1 LQAVQIKKRFCDRP
15 VYNRC
20 MDSIA
25 AYFKSDPHIIAVY
38 LFGSRAKN
46 KARANSDWDLAVL
59 LKSEVSEAA
68 YLSLRLSWMAGLEK
82 YIKEDVDIVILN
94 EAGAVL
100 RHQVLSTG
108 KLIWVADP
116 KALVRFKAR
125 TWIDYMDW
133 QPYQARLDRSVMNFF
148 RKTA

>member
-1 LQAVQIKKRFCDRP
+1 MEAI
-15 VYNRC
+15 
-20 MDSIA
+20 S
-25 AYFKSDPHIIAVY
+25 AYFKNDPRIVAAY

-46 KARANSDWDLAVL
+46 KARPDSDWDLAVL
-59 LKSEVSEAA
+59 LKPEVSEAE
-68 YLSLRLSWMAGLEK
+68 YLSLRLSCMAGLEK
-82 YIKEDVDIVILN
+82 DIKEDIDIVILN

-108 KLIWVADP
+108 KLIWGADP

-148 RKTA
+148 RKIA